1 MIQLSMYRPAFGQP
15 SGSPFCVKA
24 LILLKMAETDFEI
37 VYQDDPRKTP
47 KGKLPI
53 IVDGDVTVA
62 DSSFIRAHLE
72 ARLGIDLDAG
82 LSAEQRAVSLAFQR
96 LTEEHLYWSMIAA
109 RWAHPDGWAAVRDAY
124 FSKLPGLLRPII
136 SGMVRKDVL
145 KSARGHGMGRHAMAE
160 QFQLG
165 ADNLTAIAAW
175 LGDKSFMH
183 GPTPTAIDASVG
195 AFVSAIH
202 DDGLDTPMR
211 ATARSNANLAA
222 YAARIRER
230 YFPATADAS

>member
-1 MIQLSMYRPAFGQP
+1 MIQLLMYRPAFGQP
-15 SGSPFCVKA
+15 SGSAFCVKA
-24 LILLKMAETDFEI
+24 LILLKMAKADFEI

-53 IVDGDVTVA
+53 IVDGDMTVA

-72 ARLGIDLDAG
+72 TRLGFDFDVG
-82 LSAEQRAVSLAFQR
+82 LSPEQRAVSLAFQR
-96 LTEEHLYWSMIAA
+96 LAEEHLYWSMIAA
-109 RWAHPDGWAAVRDAY
+109 RWAHPDGWPAVRDAY
-124 FSKLPGLLRPII
+124 FNKLPGLVRPFV
-136 SGMVRKDVL
+136 SGMVRKGVL
-145 KSARGHGMGRHAMAE
+145 KSARGHGMGRHSMAE

-165 ADNLTAIAAW
+165 ADNMAAVAAW
-175 LGDKSFMH
+175 LGDKPFMH
-183 GPTPTAIDASVG
+183 GADPTAIDASVG

-211 ATARSNANLAA
+211 AAARSNANLAA

-230 YFPATADAS
+230 YFPAAVEAG